1 MRKHGYGV
9 TEDGQE
15 VDIYHLTNDA
25 GMRVSILT
33 FGGIIAMLEVPDRAG
48 RLANVVLGLASLDR
62 YARVSPHFGA
72 VVGRFANRIAGGRFA
87 IDGTTYQLEIN
98 SGPNALHGGRK
109 GFDKVVWQA
118 SAGAGESLIL
128 NYLSPDGEEGCPG
141 NLVVEVIYSLGA
153 TNELRI
159 DYNARSDKP
168 TIVNLTNHS
177 YFNLAGEGSGDILD
191 HIVSIDADLFT
202 PTDATQIP
210 TGEIRPVRGTPF
222 DFTAPTPVGERIRF
236 ADEQLELARGYD
248 HNWELRRTTGGG
260 LLKAA
265 SASEPESGRI
275 LDILTDRPSLQF
287 YTGNSLNGALVGP
300 SGRAYRQSDGLC
312 FETQAFPDSPN
323 QSAFPSSVLRPGQ
336 IFRSSTVFRFSTDA
350 DPRLAA
356 GARAADAH

>member
-1 MRKHGYGV
+1 MRKHRYGV
-9 TEDGQE
+9 TEDGRE

-33 FGGIIAMLEVPDRAG
+33 FGGIIGTLEVPDRAG
-48 RLANVVLGLASLDR
+48 RLANVVLGLASLDS

-98 SGPNALHGGRK
+98 NGPNALHGGQK

-118 SAGAGESLIL
+118 SFGAGESLML
-128 NYLSPDGEEGCPG
+128 LYLSRDGEEGYPG
-141 NLVVEVIYSLGA
+141 NLAVQVTYSLGV

-159 DYNARSDKP
+159 DYEARTDKP

-177 YFNLAGEGSGDILD
+177 YFNLAGEGSGDVLD
-191 HIVSIDADLFT
+191 HVVSIDADLFT

-222 DFTAPTPVGERIRF
+222 DFTAPRAVGERIRF
-236 ADEQLELARGYD
+236 ADEQLTLARGYD
-248 HNWELRRTTGGG
+248 HNWVLRRTAGGG

-265 SASEPESGRI
+265 RAFEPKSGRI
-275 LDILTDRPSLQF
+275 LDVLTDRPGLQF

-300 SGRAYRQSDGLC
+300 GGSVYRQSDGLC

-323 QSAFPSSVLRPGQ
+323 QPAFPSSVLRPGQ

-350 DPRLAA
+350 DPRQAVDPSA
-356 GARAADAH
+356 TGAD